1 MLLKQLLDSPRTS
14 SNLVVYDPFGDLDR
28 EELVKEVVALANA
41 DVEGPRNILFGVNAG
56 GVDGHSVVGISE
68 DAVGD
73 LKKAHRLLSAL
84 IEPVLQL
91 AFIFDRI
98 NGKLVGALEID
109 GCDFG
114 PYFIGHDWNQSLSLG
129 QCWVRDGR
137 EIRAVD
143 RADLVN
149 GNSNGNGNSPAL
161 VEEPAS
167 LVENPDIEVGFN
179 EEPDCK
185 YIELSVPDT
194 SDPPF
199 SDEDHDVK
207 RSSKLSK
214 AIKDT
219 VGTVTTH
226 ILRLGPGAGKGAAKA
241 AEKDSP
247 NEASDEA
254 SEIRADA
261 QNHYYYE
268 EKALRLNLC
277 ASNQGE
283 NDIEDISIELGFP
296 RLPGFDIADRL
307 YTSPFDKRSAAEIK
321 SLGYPEVES
330 SDAAIFVRGSIGL
343 LAPEKPEQL
352 FRCELRLVVGPE
364 MKGRKLAVHYKLRAP
379 NRQNLSTGRL
389 KIRFE

>member
-1 MLLKQLLDSPRTS
+1 MLLKQLLESPKTS

-41 DVEGPRNILFGVNAG
+41 DVDGPRNILFGVNAG
-56 GVDGHSVVGISE
+56 GVNGHSVVGIPE

-91 AFIFDRI
+91 AFVFDRI

-114 PYFIGHDWNQSLSLG
+114 PYFVGHDWSNSLSLG
-129 QCWVRDGR
+129 QCWIREGR
-137 EIRAVD
+137 EIRAVE

-149 GNSNGNGNSPAL
+149 GYDISPAP
-161 VEEPAS
+161 VEQPAR
-167 LVENPDIEVGFN
+167 LIENPDIEVGFN

-199 SDEDHDVK
+199 SDGEREVK
-207 RSSKLSK
+207 KSSRLRK

-219 VGTVTTH
+219 VGTVTTQ
-226 ILRLGPGAGKGAAKA
+226 ILRLGHGADKGDTKVTK
-241 AEKDSP
+241 KDSP
-247 NEASDEA
+247 IETGDEA
-254 SEIRADA
+254 NEIRADA
-261 QNHYYYE
+261 QNHYFYE

-277 ASNQGE
+277 ASNQGKE
-283 NDIEDISIELGFP
+283 DIEDISIELGFP

-307 YTSPFDKRSAAEIK
+307 YTSPFDKRSTAEIK

-330 SDAAIFVRGSIGL
+330 TDAAIFVRSSIGL
-343 LAPEKPEQL
+343 LAPDKPEQL
-352 FRCELRLVVGPE
+352 YRCELRLVVGPE

-379 NRQNLSTGRL
+379 NRQKLGTGRL
-389 KIRFE
+389 KIRFG